1 MIHDTQSTQ
10 ISQKQDERDE
20 PYIMCPSCHRAI
32 AVITGRAHCFHYCI
46 YIIYVYIY
54 IYIYIYIE
62 NVENYTKNSKRLR
75 KCIKTKKKQR
85 FSKNIKS
92 MYYMYP

>member
-1 MIHDTQSTQ
+1 M
-10 ISQKQDERDE
+10 
-20 PYIMCPSCHRAI
+20 
-32 AVITGRAHCFHYCI
+32 
-46 YIIYVYIY
+46 YIY
-54 IYIYIYIE
+54 IYIYIY
-62 NVENYTKNSKRLR
+62 VENYTKNSKRLR